1 MPDSEPDVMYA
12 DTATGISFALTKT
25 RLTRHFTTAQR
36 LADPTAGG
44 ERPGRVS
51 RRCLRAPP

>member
-25 RLTRHFTTAQR
+25 RLTPHFTTARR
-36 LADPTAGG
+36 LADLTAAESG
-44 ERPGRVS
+44 PD
-51 RRCLRAPP
+51 A